1 MTQASQTSQ
10 PTPPARQ
17 PQTNKLGLTL
27 ADYKGSP
34 STLCDG
40 CGHDAITSQIIKA
53 FWELSIEPHQV
64 VKLSGIGCSS
74 KTPAYFLSRSHGFNS
89 VHGRMPSI
97 ATGAHMANQ
106 KLTLLGVSGDGDTAS
121 IGLGQFGHLIR
132 RNVPVVY
139 IIENNGVY
147 GLTKGQFSATAD
159 RGSKLKDGTVNELTA
174 IDLCGLAI
182 ELGCGFVA
190 RSFAGD
196 PRQLV
201 TLLKA
206 AVSHRGTAVLDVI
219 SPCVTFNNHAGS
231 TKSYKTAKEIDTPL
245 HGLDYIPFYEQIT
258 VDYEEGTVRDVQ
270 LHDGSVL
277 QLKKIDRDYDPTDR
291 FAADRAIHQSH
302 RDGTLLTGLLYI
314 DKELRDFSSVKNM
327 VDEPLSSLQ
336 QKDLR
341 PPKESMDKIMQA
353 LM

>member
-1 MTQASQTSQ
+1 MVQTQEKSS
-10 PTPPARQ
+10 PGKKP
-17 PQTNKLGLTL
+17 PQTNKIGLTL

-40 CGHDAITSQIIKA
+40 CGHDAITSQIIKS

-74 KTPAYFLSRSHGFNS
+74 KTPAYFLGKSHGFNS

-106 KLTLLGVSGDGDTAS
+106 KLILLGVSGDGDSAS
-121 IGLGQFGHLIR
+121 IGLGQFGHMIR
-132 RNVPVVY
+132 RNVPVIY

-159 RGSKLKDGTVNELTA
+159 VGSKAKDGTPNKLTG

-196 PRQLV
+196 PKQLV
-201 TLLKA
+201 SLLKA
-206 AVSHRGTAVLDVI
+206 AISHRGTAIIDVI
-219 SPCVTFNNHAGS
+219 SPCVTFNNHEGS
-231 TKSYKTAKEIDTPL
+231 TKSYKYAKQVDVPL
-245 HGLDYIPFYEQIT
+245 HELGFIPFYEQIT
-258 VDYEEGTVRDVQ
+258 VDYEEGQARDVEM
-270 LHDGSVL
+270 HDGSVL
-277 QLKKIDRDYDPTDR
+277 RLKKLDGDYDPTDR
-291 FAADRAIHQSH
+291 FAADHAIHQSH
-302 RDGTLLTGLLYI
+302 RDGTMITGLLYI
-314 DKELRDFSSVKNM
+314 DRDLPNFTSVKEI
-327 VDEPLSSLQ
+327 VDEPLASLPE
-336 QKDLR
+336 KVIR
-341 PPKESMDKIMQA
+341 PPKSA
-353 LM
+353 LDEVMKELM